1 MFRFESPWMFL
12 VLLLLPLVV
21 YLHQRRGS
29 TGALRFSATGD
40 VKRAGAS
47 IRQNLTP
54 LLLVIRVLTLL
65 ALGIALARPQM
76 GTEQVRD
83 VSRGVAI
90 EMVLDRSSSMGAEL
104 RYEGRQMNVLE
115 MAKKVFRQFVEG
127 DGEELGGR
135 PSDLI
140 GMVTFAR
147 YADTVCPLTL
157 AHDALLQF
165 LPTVKLV
172 QRQNED
178 GTAIG
183 DAVALAAA
191 RLQKAE
197 ETLARQ
203 SGEEKDY
210 EIKSKIIILLTDG
223 VNNAGERTVQEAADI
238 AKQWGIK
245 IYAIGIGGD
254 NNSRYK
260 TIFGTFNLP
269 MGQGG
274 VDEEALRVLGETT
287 DGIHRVI
294 EDAAELRDVYEEID
308 KLETS
313 DIETTRFLDYREI
326 FPPFA
331 LIGLGLLVLEVG
343 LGNTVF
349 RRIP

>member
-21 YLHQRRGS
+21 YLHQRRGF

-245 IYAIGIGGD
+245 IYAIGIGGEAT
-254 NNSRYK
+254 SRHQ
-260 TIFGTFNLP
+260 TVFGTFNLP
-269 MGQGG
+269 GQG
-274 VDEEALRVLGETT
+274 VNEEALKLLAETT
-287 DGIHRVI
+287 GGIHRVT
-294 EDAAELRDVYEEID
+294 DNPSGLREVYEEID

>member
-1 MFRFESPWMFL
+1 MFL

-29 TGALRFSATGD
+29 TGALRFSATTYA
-40 VKRAGAS
+40 KRAGTS
-47 IRQNLTP
+47 LRQNLIALP
-54 LLLVIRVLTLL
+54 LVIRVLALIAL
-65 ALGIALARPQM
+65 AVALARPQM

-83 VSRGVAI
+83 ISRGVAI

-104 RYEGRQMNVLE
+104 RYEGRQMNILE
-115 MAKKVFRQFVEG
+115 MAKMVFQQFVEG
-127 DGEELGGR
+127 NGDELGGR

-165 LPTVKLV
+165 LPAVKLV
-172 QRQNED
+172 QRQAED

-191 RLQKAE
+191 RLQKVE

-203 SGEEKDY
+203 SGEVKDY

-223 VNNAGERTVQEAADI
+223 VNNAGERTVQEAAEL

-245 IYAIGIGGD
+245 IYAIGIGGEAT
-254 NNSRYK
+254 SRHQ
-260 TIFGTFNLP
+260 TVFGTFNLP
-269 MGQGG
+269 GQG
-274 VDEEALRVLGETT
+274 VNEEALKLLAETT
-287 DGIHRVI
+287 GGIHRVTG
-294 EDAAELRDVYEEID
+294 DPSDLREVYEEID

-313 DIETTRFLDYREI
+313 EIETTRFLDYREV

-331 LIGLGLLVLEVG
+331 LIGLGLLILEVG
-343 LGNTVF
+343 LGATVF

>member
-1 MFRFESPWMFL
+1 MFRFESLWMFL
-12 VLLLLPLVV
+12 ALLLLPLVV
-21 YLHQRRGS
+21 YLHARRGS
-29 TGALRFSATGD
+29 AGALRFSATAYA
-40 VKRAGAS
+40 KRAGTS
-47 IRQNLTP
+47 LRQNLLVLP
-54 LLLVIRVLTLL
+54 LVIRVLALL
-65 ALGIALARPQM
+65 ALVIALARPQM

-83 VSRGVAI
+83 ISRGVAI

-104 RYEGRQMNVLE
+104 RYEGRRTNFLE
-115 MAKKVFRQFVEG
+115 MSKKVFEQFVEG
-127 DGEELGGR
+127 DGKELGGR
-135 PSDLI
+135 ATDLI

-172 QRQNED
+172 DQQNED

-197 ETLARQ
+197 ETLALQ
-203 SGEEKDY
+203 SGVKNDY
-210 EIKSKIIILLTDG
+210 EIKSKVIILLTDG
-223 VNNAGERTVQEAADI
+223 VNNAGERSVEQAAEL

-245 IYAIGIGGD
+245 IYAIGIGEGAT
-254 NNSRYK
+254 SSHQ
-260 TIFGTFNLP
+260 TVFGTFRLP
-269 MGQGG
+269 GQGIN
-274 VDEEALRVLGETT
+274 EEALKMLAETT
-287 DGIHRVI
+287 GGLHRVT
-294 EDAAELRDVYEEID
+294 DDPSDLRAVYEEID
-308 KLETS
+308 KLETTE
-313 DIETTRFLDYREI
+313 IETTRFLDYREV

-331 LIGLGLLVLEVG
+331 LFGLGLLILEVG

>member
-21 YLHQRRGS
+21 YLHARRGS
-29 TGALRFSATGD
+29 AGALRFSATAYA
-40 VKRAGAS
+40 KRAGTS
-47 IRQNLTP
+47 LRQNLMVLP
-54 LLLVIRVLTLL
+54 LVIRVL
-65 ALGIALARPQM
+65 ALVALVIALARPQM

-83 VSRGVAI
+83 ISRGVAI

-104 RYEGRQMNVLE
+104 RYEGRRTNFLE
-115 MAKKVFRQFVEG
+115 MSKKVFQQFVQG
-127 DGEELGGR
+127 DGKELGGR
-135 PSDLI
+135 PTDLI

-172 QRQNED
+172 DQQNED

-197 ETLARQ
+197 ETLALQ
-203 SGEEKDY
+203 SGAENDY
-210 EIKSKIIILLTDG
+210 EIKSKVIILLTDG
-223 VNNAGERTVQEAADI
+223 VNNAGERTVEQAAKL

-245 IYAIGIGGD
+245 IYAIGIGGGA
-254 NNSRYK
+254 NSRHQ
-260 TIFGTFNLP
+260 TLFGTFNLP
-269 MGQGG
+269 GQGIN
-274 VDEEALRVLGETT
+274 EEALKMLAETT
-287 DGIHRVI
+287 GGIHRVT
-294 EDAAELRDVYEEID
+294 EDPSDLREVYEEID
-308 KLETS
+308 KLETT
-313 DIETTRFLDYREI
+313 DIETTRFLDYREV

-331 LIGLGLLVLEVG
+331 LIGLGLLILEVG
-343 LGNTVF
+343 LGSTVF

>member
-1 MFRFESPWMFL
+1 MFL

-29 TGALRFSATGD
+29 RGALRFSATAYA
-40 VKRAGAS
+40 KRAGTS
-47 IRQNLTP
+47 LRQNLMALP
-54 LLLVIRVLTLL
+54 LVIRVM
-65 ALGIALARPQM
+65 ALIALVIALARPQM

-104 RYEGRQMNVLE
+104 RYEGRRMNILE
-115 MAKKVFRQFVEG
+115 MAKKVFQQFVEG
-127 DGEELGGR
+127 NGEELGGR
-135 PSDLI
+135 PADLI

-172 QRQNED
+172 ERQNED

-203 SGEEKDY
+203 SGVESDY

-223 VNNAGERTVQEAADI
+223 VNNAGERTVQEAAEL

-245 IYAIGIGGD
+245 IYAIGIGGEAT
-254 NNSRYK
+254 SRHQ
-260 TIFGTFNLP
+260 TLFGTFNLP
-269 MGQGG
+269 GQG
-274 VDEEALRVLGETT
+274 VNEEALKMLAETT
-287 DGIHRVI
+287 GGIHRVT
-294 EDAAELRDVYEEID
+294 EAPSDLREVYQEID
-308 KLETS
+308 KLETT
-313 DIETTRFLDYREI
+313 DIETTRFLDYREV

-331 LIGLGLLVLEVG
+331 LIGLGLLILEVG
-343 LGNTVF
+343 LGSTVF

>member
-1 MFRFESPWMFL
+1 MFL

-29 TGALRFSATGD
+29 RGALRFSETVYA
-40 VKRAGAS
+40 KRAGTS
-47 IRQNLTP
+47 LRRNLMALP
-54 LLLVIRVLTLL
+54 LVIRVL
-65 ALGIALARPQM
+65 ALIALVIALVRPQM

-104 RYEGRQMNVLE
+104 RYEGRRMNILE
-115 MAKKVFRQFVEG
+115 MAKKVFQQFVEG
-127 DGEELGGR
+127 NGEELGGR
-135 PSDLI
+135 PADLI

-172 QRQNED
+172 ERQNED

-203 SGEEKDY
+203 SGVESDY

-223 VNNAGERTVQEAADI
+223 VNNAGERTVQEAAEL
-238 AKQWGIK
+238 AKKWGIK
-245 IYAIGIGGD
+245 IYAIGIGGEAT
-254 NNSRYK
+254 SRHQ
-260 TIFGTFNLP
+260 TLFGTFNLP
-269 MGQGG
+269 GQGIN
-274 VDEEALRVLGETT
+274 EEALKMLAETT
-287 DGIHRVI
+287 GGIHRVI
-294 EDAAELRDVYEEID
+294 EAPSDLREVYQEIN
-308 KLETS
+308 KLETT
-313 DIETTRFLDYREI
+313 DIETTRFLDYREV

-331 LIGLGLLVLEVG
+331 LIGLGLLILEVG
-343 LGNTVF
+343 LGSTVF